1 MNTVWK
7 NILLSHNDFI
17 HGNKTKFQLLDTFKR
32 HFIGSVISYKA
43 NIISHLVDD
52 GGKVM
57 TYSFH

>member
-1 MNTVWK
+1 MNTVLGK
-7 NILLSHNDFI
+7 YYNLTMILFMEI
-17 HGNKTKFQLLDTFKR
+17 KTKFLLLDTFKR